1 MLPEVFTNL
10 SLDNSPLDL
19 IETPKLDSEQLRAVS
34 LKSGKNLVTGN
45 SGTGKTLVLAENVI
59 QQINSGISASQ
70 IIIFCFS

>member
-1 MLPEVFTNL
+1 MLPDVFTNL
-10 SLDNSPLDL
+10 SLDNSPLGL

-59 QQINSGISASQ
+59 QQINSG
-70 IIIFCFS
+70 